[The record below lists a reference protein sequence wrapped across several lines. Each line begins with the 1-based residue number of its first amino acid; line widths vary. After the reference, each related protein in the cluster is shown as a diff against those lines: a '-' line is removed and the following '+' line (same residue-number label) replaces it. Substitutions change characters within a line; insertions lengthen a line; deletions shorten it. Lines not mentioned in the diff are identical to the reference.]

1 VGIGT
6 TNPQQ
11 KLDIQGNI
19 HVSGNINNI
28 TNTELSFLSGITSS
42 LQTQLNNRQ
51 ATITGA
57 ATSITNDN
65 LTISRALVSDT
76 SGKVS
81 VSAVTSTQIGF
92 LEGVTSSIQTQLN
105 NRQATITGAATSI
118 TNDNLTISRA
128 LVSDTSGKVSVSAV
142 TNTELGFLS
151 GVTSSIQTQLN
162 SASSQWTTGTGL
174 IFYNSGTVGIGKTNP
189 NTSYKLDIT
198 GDAYVVGNVYAT
210 SDIVSSFS
218 DIRLKDVISEI
229 QDPIQKVM
237 NIRTFKYTPSH
248 VAKSHGIHNNNVQI
262 GVSAQ
267 DVQAV
272 LPEIVTLAPF
282 DTIIENGEKVSKSGE
297 NFLTVS
303 YERLVPLLIECIK
316 DLHNRLKTVE
326 EKSNKDL
333 S

>member
-1 VGIGT
+1 
-6 TNPQQ
+6 
-11 KLDIQGNI
+11 
-19 HVSGNINNI
+19 
-28 TNTELSFLSGITSS
+28 
-42 LQTQLNNRQ
+42 
-51 ATITGA
+51 
-57 ATSITNDN
+57 
-65 LTISRALVSDT
+65 
-76 SGKVS
+76 
-81 VSAVTSTQIGF
+81 
-92 LEGVTSSIQTQLN
+92 LN